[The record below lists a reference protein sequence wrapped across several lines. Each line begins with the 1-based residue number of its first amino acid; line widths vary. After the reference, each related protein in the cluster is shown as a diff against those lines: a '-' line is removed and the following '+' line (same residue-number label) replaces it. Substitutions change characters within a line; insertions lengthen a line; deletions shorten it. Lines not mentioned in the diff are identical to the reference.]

1 MKKLSLILFAI
12 LIASIGNYC
21 YAQRNQT
28 VAKEIKEAFKART
41 DTVNAR
47 VIQFRETLISPEA
60 SDSAALIIF
69 LHGASGRGKDNLSQ
83 LAGNAVCDIYNYLQ
97 RKNIHA
103 YFIAPQCPETASWNG
118 ENSRDNRPRGNGM
131 RPHRSP
137 FEGGVENLKDNTP
150 YIEHLMPF
158 LEKYVSEHPI
168 SKSKIFI
175 IGRSMGAAGTWLL
188 IAKNPDYFQ
197 AALISSGGYRGKN
210 IAPLLKTPVVC
221 TVGTQE
227 NSYSRINELVGKL
240 QSSGADAT
248 IVPIY
253 DADHKKACDKSFTE
267 ENLDLLFSKHR

>member
-1 MKKLSLILFAI
+1 MKKITLILFTL
-12 LIASIGNYC
+12 LIASIGNYSF
-21 YAQRNQT
+21 AQRNHS
-28 VAKEIKEAFKART
+28 VPKEIKGAFTAKA
-41 DTVNAR
+41 DTVNGHI
-47 VIQFRETLISPEA
+47 IQFREALISPEA
-60 SDSAALIIF
+60 SDSAALVIF
-69 LHGASGRGKDNLSQ
+69 LHGASGRGNDNSSQ
-83 LAGNAVCDIYNYLQ
+83 LSGNAVSDIYNYLQ
-97 RKNIHA
+97 RKNIHT

-118 ENSRDNRPRGNGM
+118 VNSGENRPRGNGM

-137 FEGGVENLKDNTP
+137 FEGSSETLEDNTP
-150 YIEHLMPF
+150 YIEHIMPF
-158 LEKYVSEHPI
+158 LEKYVSEHPV
-168 SKSKIFI
+168 SKSKIVI

-188 IAKNPDYFQ
+188 IAKNPNYFR

-253 DADHKKACDKSFTE
+253 GADHKKACDKSFSE